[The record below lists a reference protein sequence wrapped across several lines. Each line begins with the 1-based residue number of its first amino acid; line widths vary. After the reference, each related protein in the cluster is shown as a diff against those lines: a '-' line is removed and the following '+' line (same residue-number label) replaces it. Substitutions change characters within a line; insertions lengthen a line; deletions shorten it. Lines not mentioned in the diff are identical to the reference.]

1 MILPMASNHQSGQKQ
16 DIRTYTEL
24 QKHMH
29 NALREQHPEWIGPD
43 GDCSAYDLYEKR
55 FADLLASFAEKK
67 RYLGGLLQS

>member
-1 MILPMASNHQSGQKQ
+1 MILPMASSHHSGQKQ
-16 DIRTYTEL
+16 EIRTYTEL

-67 RYLGGLLQS
+67 RLGGLLQS

>member
-1 MILPMASNHQSGQKQ
+1 MILPMASNRQSDQKQ
-16 DIRTYTEL
+16 EIRTYTEL

-55 FADLLASFAEKK
+55 FADLLASFAGKK
-67 RYLGGLLQS
+67 R